1 MFWTKKDEIMKK
13 IKALIW
19 IIRPELPVAAG
30 ICVVVGQ
37 VIAHGK
43 FPPIATI
50 ALGFALGFFLS
61 SSAMVFNDIF
71 DLEVDRLNAPQ
82 RPLPSGMLTKPEAIV
97 WGVCLGMVGLI
108 LAVFISP
115 MAFVLSLVLWT
126 LGFLF
131 NWRLKSAGLWGNLIV
146 SLNVAMTIIIG
157 GVSVGGAAS
166 PMVWIFGA
174 IAFFFDLAEEI
185 AGDAMDIVGDL
196 ERGSKSI
203 AIVHGKQPA
212 LKVSA
217 ILLGVVIALTIVPIL
232 LGETSPRYWVPIA
245 LMDLVIVVFT
255 CRLFQSKT
263 PQEGRQAM
271 RVMYLSATL
280 GLAAFIVGRF

>member
-1 MFWTKKDEIMKK
+1 MKK
-13 IKALIW
+13 MKALIL
-19 IIRPELPVAAG
+19 IVRPELPIAAG

-37 VIAHGK
+37 VIAQGK

-71 DLEVDRLNAPQ
+71 DLEVDRVNAPQ
-82 RPLPSGMLTKPEAIV
+82 RPLPSGMLTIPEAIV
-97 WGVCLGMVGLI
+97 WGVCLGVVGLI
-108 LAVFISP
+108 LAATITP
-115 MAFVLSLVLWT
+115 IAFMLSLVLWV
-126 LGFLF
+126 LGFLY
-131 NWRLKSAGLWGNLIV
+131 NWRLKAAGLWGNLIV
-146 SLNVAMTIIIG
+146 CINVAMTIIIG

-174 IAFFFDLAEEI
+174 IVFFFDLAEEI

-203 AIVHGKQPA
+203 AILYGKQKA
-212 LKVSA
+212 LIVSG
-217 ILLGVVIALTIVPIL
+217 ILFGVVIVLTFIPML
-232 LGETSPRYWVPIA
+232 LGEINPGYWVPIA
-245 LMDLVIVVFT
+245 LMDMVIVVFVY
-255 CRLFQSKT
+255 RLVKSKT
-263 PQEGRQAM
+263 PHEGRQAM

-280 GLAAFIVGRF
+280 GLAAFIVGRFW